1 MTWRKASSSWRVFGC
16 QEGVKESSFFL
27 FQFRCQR
34 RCQKIIIII
43 IIIII
48 ITGAQWS
55 HNHWCLRR
63 HSRQGTIIKQ
73 SSNSWLKACSPRIS
87 HSWNS
92 LSKQIFAQKM
102 QQKMKEEKN
111 WTNKHFS
118 SRAGTPQAAGKT
130 VATHENCQ
138 DTQWHTKADD
148 RVRKNQLKKLRKK
161 HRKETT
167 ILAN

>member
-1 MTWRKASSSWRVFGC
+1 MTWQKASSSWRVFGC
-16 QEGVKESSFFL
+16 QEGVKQSSFFL

-102 QQKMKEEKN
+102 QQKMKEEKKL
-111 WTNKHFS
+111 NKQAFQFQGRHS
-118 SRAGTPQAAGKT
+118 SGSWQNSCNTWKLPGHAM
-130 VATHENCQ
+130 THEGG
-138 DTQWHTKADD
+138 
-148 RVRKNQLKKLRKK
+148 RSG
-161 HRKETT
+161 
-167 ILAN
+167 